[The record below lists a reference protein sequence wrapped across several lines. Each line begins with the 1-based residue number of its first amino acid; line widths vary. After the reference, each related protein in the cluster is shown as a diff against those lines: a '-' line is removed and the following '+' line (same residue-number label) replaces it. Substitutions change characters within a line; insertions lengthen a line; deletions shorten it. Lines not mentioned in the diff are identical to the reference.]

1 MARGNKADGGREAR
15 MKLLDEHQ
23 VVRVQLWMN
32 GAWRR
37 SIRGTVIGSH
47 EGTIGVL
54 LDTGEYIDVPEDRLR
69 IVS

>member
-1 MARGNKADGGREAR
+1 

-54 LDTGEYIDVPEDRLR
+54 LDTGEYIDAPEDRLR

>member
-1 MARGNKADGGREAR
+1 MTKISLTDD
-15 MKLLDEHQ
+15 KQ
-23 VVRVQLWMN
+23 VVRVQIWMN